1 MVTIWMYNRVFMPQG
16 SNDYKIEEDIWL
28 GMVKN
33 KQSFTLTWQN
43 WYSTPIRLPHFTQN
57 FFVMDS
63 SSGGFVVVSTF
74 VSADAPRLIDT
85 ILGAALNA
93 FLELSPSRGT

>member
-1 MVTIWMYNRVFMPQG
+1 MPTVHIATL
-16 SNDYKIEEDIWL
+16 SACL
-28 GMVKN
+28 
-33 KQSFTLTWQN
+33 SFTLTWQN

-57 FFVMDS
+57 FFVIDS